1 VAAAEPSSSAGT
13 CGLVRVH
20 FEFDKADLSDND
32 KTILKSTAGCL
43 KKDERLR
50 VSIEGN
56 ADERGTHEY
65 NDQLGEQR
73 ARAVSQYLEQQGVSA
88 GQVSTISHGKDNP
101 LCRQSDEECWARNR
115 RTAIRPTCH
124 M

>member
-20 FEFDKADLSDND
+20 FELNSADLSDED
-32 KTILKSTAGCL
+32 KTILKSTAECL
-43 KKDERLR
+43 KNEDRLR
-50 VSIEGN
+50 VSVEGN
-56 ADERGTHEY
+56 ADERGTQDY
-65 NDQLGEQR
+65 NHQLGEER
-73 ARAVSQYLEQQGVSA
+73 ARAVSQYLEQQGVSV

-101 LCRQSDEECWARNR
+101 LCVQSDEECWARNR